1 MLAGAAGAPE
11 GARGAGAGAAGAGA
25 GAAGAELKPRNLVLA
40 GAGAAGAGAAGA
52 GADPPRPLVNATC
65 GSVYVCMCGCF
76 CLCVCKC
83 IQFGDF
89 RMSTDT
95 WTVDVCL
102 TGHGHDNGGNDE
114 EGRGDEAEVFHFEKS

>member
-1 MLAGAAGAPE
+1 M
-11 GARGAGAGAAGAGA
+11 
-25 GAAGAELKPRNLVLA
+25 GAELKPRNLVLA
-40 GAGAAGAGAAGA
+40 GAAGAPEGAAGAGAGAAGA

-89 RMSTDT
+89 RMSTDNMDSGCVSY
-95 WTVDVCL
+95 WAWP
-102 TGHGHDNGGNDE
+102 
-114 EGRGDEAEVFHFEKS
+114 RQRWR

>member
-1 MLAGAAGAPE
+1 MGAELKPRNLVFAGAAGAPE

-40 GAGAAGAGAAGA
+40 GAAGAGAGAAGA

-65 GSVYVCMCGCF
+65 GSVYVCTCGCF
-76 CLCVCKC
+76 CLCVYKC

-89 RMSTDT
+89 RMSTDNMDSGCVSY
-95 WTVDVCL
+95 WAWP
-102 TGHGHDNGGNDE
+102 
-114 EGRGDEAEVFHFEKS
+114 RQRWK